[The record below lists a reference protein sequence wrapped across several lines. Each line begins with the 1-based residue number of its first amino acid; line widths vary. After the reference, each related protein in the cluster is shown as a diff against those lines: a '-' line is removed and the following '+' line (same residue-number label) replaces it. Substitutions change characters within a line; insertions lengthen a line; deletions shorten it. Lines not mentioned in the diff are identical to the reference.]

1 MAIARTRNH
10 KHQDVATAAANPV
23 SAIMTRN
30 VVTVPSGTSLD
41 VVAELMLAR
50 GLSRIPV
57 LDESG
62 HLIGIVSKTDLVEKA
77 HDAGDTSE
85 PPPRDVRLAEMR
97 GFHVHGEGAIVDEV
111 MSRSVMAVDDTA
123 TIQRA
128 AQLMVGAR
136 IHGLPVVTA
145 SGALV
150 GFVSTMDILAWL
162 SGLR

>member
-1 MAIARTRNH
+1 MATARTRNH
-10 KHQDVATAAANPV
+10 THEDVATAAANPV

-41 VVAELMLAR
+41 FVAELMLAR

-57 LDESG
+57 LDKSG
-62 HLIGIVSKTDLVEKA
+62 HLIGIVSKTDLVEQA

-85 PPPRDVRLAEMR
+85 LPPRDDRLSNLR

-111 MSRSVMAVDDTA
+111 MSRSVVAVGDRA
-123 TIQRA
+123 SIQRA
-128 AQLMVGAR
+128 AQLMVGAQ

-150 GFVSTMDILAWL
+150 GFVSTMDILVWL